1 MKAKTNLK
9 SLPVIAITMGDPNGI
24 GPEIILKLHRN
35 KKIWDFCIPVVIG
48 DIEVLKKYSE
58 FLRIKS
64 NISHLTTPDRK
75 EITRGEIA
83 VLDQKCFDVKNLNPG
98 KIQANCGRASA
109 IYIQEAVKLA
119 LNGLN
124 GKIDAITTSP
134 ISKEALNKGGFK
146 YPGHTEFL
154 GKLTKTKDY
163 VMMFVGGD
171 VRVSLVTT
179 HLSLKDV
186 PEAISRE
193 KVYRTIR
200 ITADSLKSFGI
211 KNPKIAVCALNPHG
225 GEGGIFGREEKEK
238 ILPAI
243 IKAKRNGCN
252 VSGPHSADTLFYRA
266 VKEKFDAV
274 VAMYHDQG
282 LIPVKIRGFG
292 RSVNITLGLPIRRTS
307 VDHGTAFDIAGRGI
321 ADPASLFEA
330 LKFASFWARKK
341 IKNLS

>member
-58 FLRIKS
+58 LLRIKS
-64 NISHLTTPDRK
+64 NIFPANTPDRK
-75 EITRGEIA
+75 EITRGKIA

-98 KIQANCGRASA
+98 RIQANCGRASA

>member
-58 FLRIKS
+58 LLRIKS
-64 NISHLTTPDRK
+64 NIFPVNAPDRK

-154 GKLTKTKDY
+154 GKLTKTK
-163 VMMFVGGD
+163 GTL
-171 VRVSLVTT
+171 RRQ
-179 HLSLKDV
+179 
-186 PEAISRE
+186 PE
-193 KVYRTIR
+193 VW
-200 ITADSLKSFGI
+200 G
-211 KNPKIAVCALNPHG
+211 P
-225 GEGGIFGREEKEK
+225 IF
-238 ILPAI
+238 L
-243 IKAKRNGCN
+243 
-252 VSGPHSADTLFYRA
+252 
-266 VKEKFDAV
+266 
-274 VAMYHDQG
+274 
-282 LIPVKIRGFG
+282 
-292 RSVNITLGLPIRRTS
+292 
-307 VDHGTAFDIAGRGI
+307 
-321 ADPASLFEA
+321 
-330 LKFASFWARKK
+330 
-341 IKNLS
+341 

>member
-200 ITADSLKSFGI
+200 ITANSLKSFGI

-292 RSVNITLGLPIRRTS
+292 RVNITLGLPIRRTS